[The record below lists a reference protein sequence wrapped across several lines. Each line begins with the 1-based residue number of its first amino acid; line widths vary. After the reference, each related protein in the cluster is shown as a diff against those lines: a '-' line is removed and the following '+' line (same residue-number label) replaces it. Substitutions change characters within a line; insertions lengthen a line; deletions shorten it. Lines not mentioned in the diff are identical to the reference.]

1 MSRITWWLAKKL
13 TENPNFPIGIQVVLD
28 PVTTGSSHI
37 TVGVEV
43 EAHTMGGM
51 VGMATWATGIK
62 TAIMGTVLELPIGGT
77 RACLAAATIKSYFVS
92 LFG

>member
-13 TENPNFPIGIQVVLD
+13 AENLNFPIGIRVVLD

-37 TVGVEV
+37 TVGVEA
-43 EAHTMGGM
+43 EANTMGGM
-51 VGMATWATGIK
+51 VGMATWAIGIK
-62 TAIMGTVLELPIGGT
+62 TAIMGTVPELPIGGT
-77 RACLAAATIKSYFVS
+77 RACLTAVTIKSYFVS